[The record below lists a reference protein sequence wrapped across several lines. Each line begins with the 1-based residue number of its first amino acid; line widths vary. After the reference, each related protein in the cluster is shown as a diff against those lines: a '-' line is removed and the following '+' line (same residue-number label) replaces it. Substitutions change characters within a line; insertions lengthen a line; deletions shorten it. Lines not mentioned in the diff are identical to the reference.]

1 MLRSTMVSH
10 GPPPVA
16 ARLLPSSTDRSP
28 CLTVDEVAASVE
40 TFIRARSRVS
50 AGDSRF
56 SRQSN
61 LWEDGYVDSIGV
73 VELIGYIEDAFGVV
87 LPDEALFD
95 PAFTS
100 VDGIATIVSV
110 LPTVGKAGGNG
121 PVATKT

>member
-1 MLRSTMVSH
+1 
-10 GPPPVA
+10 
-16 ARLLPSSTDRSP
+16 
-28 CLTVDEVAASVE
+28 VDEVAASVE